1 MGRSKPFATGDD
13 QPSRRTRIPA
23 GSQTRE
29 NSELGNIMFGLPV
42 EMVTMLGSS
51 MLGGFMTIWGQSIK
65 AKQAE
70 QKMLLARGKF
80 QMDAIEKARKYEN
93 EGFQWTRRIIA
104 LTAVFFIIVWPKIVP
119 VFFDVSVFLTWTEFS
134 RGFLFLIEQ
143 KEMLVDRKF
152 AGVVITPMDTHLMA
166 SIIGLYFGGSLVKK

>member
-1 MGRSKPFATGDD
+1 M
-13 QPSRRTRIPA
+13 
-23 GSQTRE
+23 
-29 NSELGNIMFGLPV
+29 LGGLPV
-42 EMVTMLGSS
+42 EMITMLGSS
-51 MLGGFMTIWGQSIK
+51 LLGGFMSIWSQSIK
-65 AKQAE
+65 AKQDE
-70 QKMLLARGKF
+70 QKMLLARSNN
-80 QMDAIEKARKYEN
+80 QMKHISEARTYEN
-93 EGFQWTRRIIA
+93 KGFQFTRRIIA

-143 KEMLVDRKF
+143 KEMLVDRQY